1 MIRLSLCSFALV
13 ALLVG
18 PVMAQEMP
26 VPSGM
31 ATQFVEVVL
40 EPDTGFARFRFVAP
54 DLGQLGSELSDIS
67 DDFVW
72 LCEHMALPALIQT
85 GWEAQQIVISI
96 ADRPL
101 AFGETSPGAVQYFDG
116 FSISGSS
123 CLWEPF

>member
-1 MIRLSLCSFALV
+1 MMRLAPCSFALV
-13 ALLVG
+13 AL
-18 PVMAQEMP
+18 MAVPALTQDMP

-40 EPDTGFARFRFVAP
+40 EPDTGFARFRFLAP
-54 DLGQLGSELSDIS
+54 DLGQPGSELSDIS
-67 DDFVW
+67 QDFVW

-85 GWEAQQIVISI
+85 GWEADQIVISI

-101 AFGETSPGAVQYFDG
+101 AFGETSPDVVQYFDG